1 MKGTTFLSTI
11 GLTDYYALGNLL
23 AVGKPFEKSY
33 DDLVTVLKSFYCPKP
48 SVIIQGYQFYRH
60 FRQNEESVSIFV
72 AKLQNL
78 AKDCEFGEGLEENL
92 MRDKLPAQLMTM

>member
-11 GLTDYYALGNLL
+11 GLTAYYALGNLL
-23 AVGKPFEKSY
+23 TPGKPFEKSY
-33 DDLVTVLKSFYCPKP
+33 DDLVTVMKSFYCPKP
-48 SVIIQGYQFYRH
+48 SVIIQRYRFYSH

-72 AKLQNL
+72 AKLRNL

-92 MRDKLPAQLMTM
+92 RDKLPAQLMTT